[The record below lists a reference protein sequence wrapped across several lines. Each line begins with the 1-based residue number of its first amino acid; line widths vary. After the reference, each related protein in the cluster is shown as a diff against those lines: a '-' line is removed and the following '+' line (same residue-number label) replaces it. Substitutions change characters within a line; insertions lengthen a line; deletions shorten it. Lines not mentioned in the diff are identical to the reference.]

1 MKFSKLSQ
9 LFLVSSIGLLVA
21 TLLTAC
27 QLITVDYLYVADSTG
42 SGTSS
47 EGQIQ
52 TFAVDSQSGALRTVH
67 TAVDSGGINPVS
79 LAVTGGG
86 LNLYAVNQASNTL
99 VHFAIDPAGT
109 LTKKDVVTLSSQGT
123 TPVAV
128 AVNAAGTYL
137 YLVSQSHPGTSGQVA
152 GAVLSVFPLG
162 SGGTIGTAI
171 ANGGTD
177 YWPLTL
183 PANPSDLLVPTAVTV
198 LPDNNA
204 VFVTVYDKSSYN
216 PGGSTT
222 SGANPGWIFGFSVG
236 SGGALTATSG
246 SPYQAGVKPSGLA
259 ADPTSR
265 FVYVTDYASNQLIGY
280 QVQSGEMLAFMVN
293 GPFKTGNE
301 PSGVA
306 VDPRGK
312 YMYVS
317 NSLDSTVSAYA
328 ISLADGTPTAAVN
341 VAGVAANYTDT
352 QPVAIAIDP
361 ALGRFVYTAN
371 FLGNSLSGFHL
382 DPNSGSLTSTQ
393 STPYPTGFKP
403 SALAILPHGNHST
416 QFVTP

>member
-27 QLITVDYLYVADSTG
+27 QLITVDYLYVADSSG
-42 SGTSS
+42 SGNTS

-67 TAVDSGGINPVS
+67 TAVDSGGVNPVS
-79 LAVTGGG
+79 LAATPGG
-86 LNLYAVNQASNTL
+86 LNLYAVNQADNTL
-99 VHFAIDPAGT
+99 VHFSIDVGGA
-109 LTKKDVVTLSSQGT
+109 LTKKDSVTLASQGT
-123 TPVAV
+123 VPVSIAT
-128 AVNAAGTYL
+128 NAAGTYL
-137 YLVSQSHPGTSGQVA
+137 FVVSQSHPGTSGQVA
-152 GAVLSVFPLG
+152 GGVLAVFPIG
-162 SGGTIGTAI
+162 SGGAIGTALT
-171 ANGGTD
+171 NGSLN

-183 PANPSDLLVPTAVTV
+183 PSNPNDLIVPTAVTV

-204 VFVTVYDKSSYN
+204 VYITAYDKSAYN

-222 SGANPGWIFGFSVG
+222 SAANPGWVFGFGIG
-236 SGGALTATSG
+236 SGGNLTPVSG
-246 SPYQAGVKPSGLA
+246 SPFQAGVKPSALA

-280 QVQSGEMLAFMVN
+280 TVASGETLAFMVN
-293 GPFKTGNE
+293 GPFITGNE

-317 NSLDSTVSAYA
+317 NALDSTVSPFN
-328 ISLADGTPTAAVN
+328 IQLADGTPTAAVN
-341 VAGVAANYTDT
+341 AAGVAANNTDT

-371 FLGNSLSGFHL
+371 YLGNSLSGFHL
-382 DPNSGSLTSTQ
+382 DPNSGVLTTTQ
-393 STPYPTGFKP
+393 STPYPTGSKP
-403 SALAILPHGNHST
+403 TAMVILPHGNHST
-416 QFVTP
+416 QSVTP